1 MIVDIQTSTQSFTD
15 GIPTFTWKYKE
26 TRVINWS
33 PIGWEARMQM
43 GVAAGGE
50 LYPSDS
56 RAWLEHNAN
65 VVVGNRFSYS
75 SGTTY
80 YEVLSVFS
88 YEDHVEAELR
98 KMANG

>member
-1 MIVDIQTSTQSFTD
+1 MIVDIQTSTQTMVD
-15 GIPTFTWKYKE
+15 GIPQVTWVYKE

-33 PIGWEARMQM
+33 PIGWEARIQM
-43 GVAAGGE
+43 KVGAGGE
-50 LYPSDS
+50 MYPADS
-56 RAWLEHNAN
+56 RAWLEHNAI
-65 VVVGNRFSYS
+65 VLVGNRFSQG

-80 YEVLSVFS
+80 YEVLSVFN